1 MKVSI
6 VTITSSND
14 GNVEV
19 TTKPF
24 STFEKVAKYLYKEYL
39 DIKDENAKDEEF
51 HIGIDEVNNFT
62 EDSTEYFY
70 IEDDCGLYW
79 VNGSIYTMEVE

>member
-6 VTITSSND
+6 VTITSNND

-24 STFEKVAKYLYKEYL
+24 SSFEKAAKHLHNEYL
-39 DIKDENAKDEEF
+39 DIKAENAEDEDF
-51 HIGIDEVNNFT
+51 HIGIDEVNNLT

-79 VNGSIYTMEVE
+79 VSGNIYTMDVE

>member
-6 VTITSSND
+6 ATITSNND

-24 STFEKVAKYLYKEYL
+24 STFEKAAKYLHNEYL
-39 DIKDENAKDEEF
+39 DIKAENAEDEDF
-51 HIGIDEVNNFT
+51 HMGNDEVHNLT
-62 EDSTEYFY
+62 EDSSEYFY

-79 VNGSIYTMEVE
+79 VSGYIYTMEVE

>member
-6 VTITSSND
+6 VIITSNYD

-24 STFEKVAKYLYKEYL
+24 ITFEKASKYLYKEYL
-39 DIKDENAKDEEF
+39 GKPLSEKSHHLLHTDHHGWDMPLSPKLKK
-51 HIGIDEVNNFT
+51 
-62 EDSTEYFY
+62 
-70 IEDDCGLYW
+70 
-79 VNGSIYTMEVE
+79 

>member
-6 VTITSSND
+6 VTITSNND

-24 STFEKVAKYLYKEYL
+24 STFEKAAKYLYKEYVE
-39 DIKDENAKDEEF
+39 IKSENNDDEDF
-51 HIGIDEVNNFT
+51 HTGIDEVNNLT
-62 EDSTEYFY
+62 EDSAEYFY

-79 VNGSIYTMEVE
+79 VSGNIYTMEVE

>member
-6 VTITSSND
+6 VTITSNDD

-24 STFEKVAKYLYKEYL
+24 STFEKAAKYLYGEYL
-39 DIKDENAKDEEF
+39 DIKADNADS
-51 HIGIDEVNNFT
+51 GIEYANDEVNKLT
-62 EDSTEYFY
+62 DESCEYFY
-70 IEDDCGLYW
+70 IEDVVGYYW
-79 VNGSIYTMEVE
+79 CSGNIYTMDVE

>member
-6 VTITSSND
+6 VIITSNYD

-24 STFEKVAKYLYKEYL
+24 STFEKASKYLYKEYL
-39 DIKDENAKDEEF
+39 EIKVENAQDDDF
-51 HIGIDEVNNFT
+51 NIRFDEVGPLA
-62 EDSTEYFY
+62 EDGIEYFY

-79 VNGSIYTMEVE
+79 ISGNIYTMDVE

>member
-6 VTITSSND
+6 VTITSNND

-24 STFEKVAKYLYKEYL
+24 STFEKASEYLLKEY
-39 DIKDENAKDEEF
+39 ISIMAENEEDEDF
-51 HIGIDEVNNFT
+51 HLGIDEVNNLT
-62 EDSTEYFY
+62 EDSAEYFY

-79 VNGSIYTMEVE
+79 VSGNIYTMEVE

>member
-6 VTITSSND
+6 VTITSNND

-19 TTKPF
+19 ETKPF
-24 STFEKVAKYLYKEYL
+24 FKFEDAAKYLYNEYL
-39 DIKDENAKDEEF
+39 DIKAENVADEDF
-51 HIGIDEVNNFT
+51 HIGIDEVNNLT

-70 IEDDCGLYW
+70 MEDDCGLYW
-79 VNGSIYTMEVE
+79 VSGNIYTMEVE

>member
-24 STFEKVAKYLYKEYL
+24 STFEKAAKYLHSEYI
-39 DIKDENAKDEEF
+39 DIKTENGEDEDF
-51 HIGIDEVNNFT
+51 HIGIDEVNNLT
-62 EDSTEYFY
+62 EDSAEYFY

-79 VNGSIYTMEVE
+79 VSGNIYTMEVE

>member
-6 VTITSSND
+6 VTITTNND

-19 TTKPF
+19 STKPF
-24 STFEKVAKYLYKEYL
+24 FKFEDAAKYLHNEYL
-39 DIKDENAKDEEF
+39 DIKAENVADEDF
-51 HIGIDEVNNFT
+51 HIGIDEVNNLT

-79 VNGSIYTMEVE
+79 VSGNIYTMEVE